1 MLSNSFFPGTN
12 ISSFDQKEGA
22 RRGLYLNY
30 DKYQHLPLNSTNRN
44 LFDPAYLLSPVD
56 DSPVSISDAVKHLGI
71 YLDPR
76 STNHKNV
83 STRASRAKEASKK
96 LGPLM
101 KHGQL
106 PPNWR
111 LLVYRSI
118 VQSILM
124 YVVQSILMYAV
135 DSIIL
140 TPAQLIKLTIES
152 SIPQPLHVPINI

>member
-1 MLSNSFFPGTN
+1 
-12 ISSFDQKEGA
+12 
-22 RRGLYLNY
+22 
-30 DKYQHLPLNSTNRN
+30 
-44 LFDPAYLLSPVD
+44 
-56 DSPVSISDAVKHLGI
+56 
-71 YLDPR
+71 
-76 STNHKNV
+76 
-83 STRASRAKEASKK
+83 
-96 LGPLM
+96 M